1 LDLQADGRAYILV
14 ILESF
19 LAIGLGREI
28 DISEFLLL
36 LLDHVIGDLD
46 IGDLLVSFFQSSA
59 ADNSPWSS
67 G

>member
-46 IGDLLVSFFQSSA
+46 IGDLLVSFFLSSA